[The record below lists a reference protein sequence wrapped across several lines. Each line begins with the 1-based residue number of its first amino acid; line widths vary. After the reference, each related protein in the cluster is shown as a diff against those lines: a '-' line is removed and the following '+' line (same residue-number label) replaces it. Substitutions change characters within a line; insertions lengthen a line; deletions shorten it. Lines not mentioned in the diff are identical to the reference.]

1 MTKKTP
7 ASGEM
12 FRLVQE
18 LFPYCRSITGNGVR
32 QTLKRIQQIIPLVIT
47 ELPSGTKVLDWEI
60 PEEWNISDGYV
71 LNEQGEKIVD
81 FKELN
86 LHVLNYSTPV
96 NKQVS
101 LQELKDHTFTIPDH
115 PDLIPYRTS
124 YYQKKWGFCMS
135 QNQLD
140 SLSEGEYTVCIDSE
154 HKQGS
159 LSYGELYIQGKSTEE
174 ILISTHV
181 CHPSLANDNLS
192 GIAVATF
199 LARNLLKRSPYYS
212 YRFLF
217 IPGTIGSIAWL
228 SRNEDSLKHIKHG
241 LTITLLGD
249 QSNFT
254 YKKSRKGDHE
264 IDKLVAYYL
273 GQNFPEHTL
282 LDFIPYGY
290 DERQYC
296 SPGFNLPVGCFTR
309 NTYGEFKEY
318 HSSGDNLE
326 FISEERL
333 QESLH
338 ALQGILELTEK
349 NRTYVNTSPKGEP
362 QLGRRGLYEKI
373 GGTNDSKL
381 TQLASLWVLNLADG
395 SSSLLDIA
403 LRSGIKFD
411 VIVEASEALKQ
422 CGLLEETSPFH

>member
-1 MTKKTP
+1 MHMAKKTQS
-7 ASGEM
+7 ANGM
-12 FRLVQE
+12 YQLVKE

-32 QTLKRIQQIIPLVIT
+32 QTLKTIQKSIPL
-47 ELPSGTKVLDWEI
+47 ELIEIPTGTKVLDWEI
-60 PEEWNISDGYV
+60 PEEWNISDGYI
-71 LNEQGEKIVD
+71 LDDKANKIVD

-96 NKQVS
+96 NKKVS
-101 LQELKDHTFTIPDH
+101 LQELKDHTFTLPAH

-140 SLSEGEYTVCIDSE
+140 SLSEGEYQVYIDSE
-154 HKQGS
+154 HKKGS
-159 LSYGELYIQGKSTEE
+159 LSYGELYIKGNSSKEV
-174 ILISTHV
+174 LISTHI

-192 GIAVATF
+192 GISVATF
-199 LARNLLKRSPYYS
+199 LAQYLLGRTLNYS

-228 SRNEDSLKHIKHG
+228 SRNEDKLEHIEHG

-254 YKKSRKGDHE
+254 YKRSRRGNSE
-264 IDKLVAYYL
+264 IDKIAEYYL
-273 GQNFPEHTL
+273 EQNYPKHTI

-309 NTYGEFKEY
+309 NTFGEFKEY
-318 HSSGDNLE
+318 HTSGDNLE
-326 FISEERL
+326 FISEEKL
-333 QESLH
+333 QESLQ
-338 ALQGILELTEK
+338 ALQDILEIAEHS
-349 NRTYVNTSPKGEP
+349 RSYINTNPKGEP

-381 TQLASLWVLNLADG
+381 TQLASLWVLNLSDG
-395 SSSLLDIA
+395 SNTLMDIA
-403 LRSGIKFD
+403 IRSGIEFE

-422 CGLLEETSPFH
+422 CGLLKEVQ

>member
-1 MTKKTP
+1 MAKKTQS
-7 ASGEM
+7 ANGM
-12 FRLVQE
+12 YQLVKE

-32 QTLKRIQQIIPLVIT
+32 QTLKTIQKSIPL
-47 ELPSGTKVLDWEI
+47 ELIEIPTGTKVLDWEI
-60 PEEWNISDGYV
+60 PEEWNISDGYI
-71 LNEQGEKIVD
+71 LDDKANKIVD

-96 NKQVS
+96 NKKVS
-101 LQELKDHTFTIPDH
+101 LQELKDHTFTLPAH

-140 SLSEGEYTVCIDSE
+140 SLSEGEYQVYIDSE
-154 HKQGS
+154 HKKGS
-159 LSYGELYIQGKSTEE
+159 LSYGELYIKGNSSKEV
-174 ILISTHV
+174 LISTHI

-192 GIAVATF
+192 GISVATF
-199 LARNLLKRSPYYS
+199 LAQYLLGRTLNYS

-228 SRNEDSLKHIKHG
+228 SRNEDKLEHIEHG

-254 YKKSRKGDHE
+254 YKRSRRGNSE
-264 IDKLVAYYL
+264 IDKIAEYYL
-273 GQNFPEHTL
+273 EQNYPKHTI

-309 NTYGEFKEY
+309 NTFGEFKEY
-318 HSSGDNLE
+318 HTSGDNLE
-326 FISEERL
+326 FISEEKL
-333 QESLH
+333 QESLQ
-338 ALQGILELTEK
+338 ALQDILEIAEHS
-349 NRTYVNTSPKGEP
+349 RSYINTNPKGEP

-381 TQLASLWVLNLADG
+381 TQLASLWVLNLSDG
-395 SSSLLDIA
+395 SNTLMDIA
-403 LRSGIKFD
+403 IRSGIEFE

-422 CGLLEETSPFH
+422 CGLLKEVQ

>member
-1 MTKKTP
+1 MHMAKKTQS
-7 ASGEM
+7 ANGM
-12 FRLVQE
+12 YQLVKE

-32 QTLKRIQQIIPLVIT
+32 QTLKTIQKSIPL
-47 ELPSGTKVLDWEI
+47 ELIEIPTGTKVLDWEI
-60 PEEWNISDGYV
+60 PEEWNISDGYI
-71 LNEQGEKIVD
+71 LDDKANKIVD

-96 NKQVS
+96 NKKVS
-101 LQELKDHTFTIPDH
+101 LQELKDHTFTLPAH

-140 SLSEGEYTVCIDSE
+140 SLSEGEYQVYIDSE
-154 HKQGS
+154 HKKGS
-159 LSYGELYIQGKSTEE
+159 LSYGELYIKGNSSKEV
-174 ILISTHV
+174 LISTHI

-192 GIAVATF
+192 GISVATF
-199 LARNLLKRSPYYS
+199 LAQYLLGRTLNYS

-228 SRNEDSLKHIKHG
+228 SRNEDKLEHIEHG

-254 YKKSRKGDHE
+254 YKRSRRGNSE
-264 IDKLVAYYL
+264 IDKIAEYYL
-273 GQNFPEHTL
+273 EQNYPKHTI

-309 NTYGEFKEY
+309 NTFGEFKEY
-318 HSSGDNLE
+318 HTSGDNLE
-326 FISEERL
+326 FISEEKL
-333 QESLH
+333 QESLQ
-338 ALQGILELTEK
+338 ALQDILEIAEHS
-349 NRTYVNTSPKGEP
+349 RSYINTNPKGEP

-381 TQLASLWVLNLADG
+381 TQLASLWVLNLSDG
-395 SSSLLDIA
+395 SNTLMDIA
-403 LRSGIKFD
+403 IRSGIEFE

-422 CGLLEETSPFH
+422 CGLLQEVQ